1 MTVMRQQKVD
11 RLSYLALMMAC
22 LLVMSAVFGV
32 PLQSDQHAALMA
44 LYEGLGNFLLFF
56 FSRSFFE

>member
-1 MTVMRQQKVD
+1 MNLMGFD
-11 RLSYLALMMAC
+11 PLSYFALMMAF
-22 LLVMSAVFGV
+22 LIVINVVFGV